1 MSAEHQIVFWWLC
14 PWCVWYPLTR
24 HTGSV
29 MRPHS
34 GIFPVCDCLGTHSFK
49 GLSHPSASA
58 SREHWQFSLYSSGFF
73 FLIGSRLK
81 HFYKEYTKI
90 WITNILLFYFSYCCS
105 LLHGFILFCYCVI
118 LSVVLGM
125 ERKPWHVRQTFYRWA
140 SLTLFMPFMFYCYWW
155 LWISFHNFFM

>member
-1 MSAEHQIVFWWLC
+1 
-14 PWCVWYPLTR
+14 
-24 HTGSV
+24 

-34 GIFPVCDCLGTHSFK
+34 GIFLVGDCLGTQGFK

-58 SREHWQFSLYSSGFF
+58 SRERWQLIVFILVA
-73 FLIGSRLK
+73 FLKIGSRLK

-90 WITNILLFYFSYCCS
+90 WITNILLFYFSYHCS

-125 ERKPWHVRQTFYRWA
+125 EPRPWHVRQAFYQWA
-140 SLTLFMPFMFYCYWW
+140 SPTLFMPFMFYCYWW
-155 LWISFHNFFM
+155 YGFLFIIFLCKVDSLIHPTRWKAVQTWFSSWKTLD